1 MTVYT
6 AIADSEIDPESPYTT
21 TLATKNRDNPIAI
34 TEGASGAPKIDPINA
49 MAHGGAI
56 GAIGTYAWLGDTSTT
71 STAAGGTRAG
81 SNLRYAGISA
91 TTSFTNDATVS
102 SSHVGNGGTPSGTW
116 RCMGRSSNV
125 TGSNYPATLWLRIS

>member
-49 MAHGGAI
+49 MAHGGAT
-56 GAIGTYAWLGDTSTT
+56 GAIGTYAFCVQVAG
-71 STAAGGTRAG
+71 TATATGATVAG
-81 SNLRYAGISA
+81 SSLRYTNVNNVAGS
-91 TTSFTNDATVS
+91 
-102 SSHVGNGGTPSGTW
+102 GTPSGTW
-116 RCMGRSSNV
+116 RLMGYITAISSLN
-125 TGSNYPATLWLRIS
+125 GISSWLRVS